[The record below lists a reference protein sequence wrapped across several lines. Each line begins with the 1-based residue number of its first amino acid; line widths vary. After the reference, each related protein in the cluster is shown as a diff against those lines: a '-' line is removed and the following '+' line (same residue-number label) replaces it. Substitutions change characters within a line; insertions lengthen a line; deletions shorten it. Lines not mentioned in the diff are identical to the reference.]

1 VNASRTE
8 LSLLAVSDV
17 GRLEESVDRRGSET
31 FRASLKFAV
40 FARKIARD
48 RVINV
53 VTANTDYCAA
63 LATVCITNLCSIV
76 PQRCSRSALVDN
88 KMI

>member
-1 VNASRTE
+1 VNAYRTE
-8 LSLLAVSDV
+8 LSLLTVSDV
-17 GRLEESVDRRGSET
+17 GRLEESVDQRGSET
-31 FRASLKFAV
+31 FRASPSS
-40 FARKIARD
+40 ARKIARD